1 MARFRVVLRSTET
14 KPSQS
19 TQESVLP
26 AMSQKFGRDVS
37 IQPAELGPDDEDKAT
52 TIGRVDTTDGSVL
65 AGVYDYVKP
74 HKLVKVG
81 AIETSDSGTILRRKA
96 HSVDEAE
103 LASRDGVV
111 VLNEVRGDLLI
122 RVVGDED
129 EADQQSSLHGGTP
142 TGGAAA
148 TGDGPGRGYWK
159 TEEDDESGDE
169 ADEDQWV

>member
-26 AMSQKFGRDVS
+26 AMSQKFGRDVA
-37 IQPAELGPDDEDKAT
+37 IQPAELGPDDQHGVA
-52 TIGRVDTTDGSVL
+52 TIGHVDTTDLSVL
-65 AGVYDYVKP
+65 AAVYDYVKP

-81 AIETSDSGTILRRKA
+81 TIEASDSGTIRRRKA
-96 HSVDEAE
+96 HKADREA
-103 LASRDGVV
+103 LADRDDMVV
-111 VLNEVRGDLLI
+111 AEEVRGDLLV
-122 RVVGDED
+122 RVLGDED
-129 EADQQSSLHGGTP
+129 EADEETSLHGGAS

-159 TEEDDESGDE
+159 SDDEDGDRD
-169 ADEDQWV
+169 DEDQWV

>member
-26 AMSQKFGRDVS
+26 AMSQKFGRDVA
-37 IQPAELGPDDEDKAT
+37 IQPAELGPDDEHEIA
-52 TIGRVDTTDGSVL
+52 TIGHVDTTDLSVL
-65 AGVYDYVKP
+65 VYVYDYVKP

-81 AIETSDSGTILRRKA
+81 GIDASDSGTIRRRKA
-96 HSVDEAE
+96 HQVD
-103 LASRDGVV
+103 RDALGDRDDLVV
-111 VLNEVRGDLLI
+111 VDEVRGDLLV
-122 RVVGDED
+122 RVLGDED
-129 EADQQSSLHGGTP
+129 EADEEPSLHGGAS

-159 TEEDDESGDE
+159 SDVDDEAE

>member
-37 IQPAELGPDDEDKAT
+37 IRPADLGPDDEHGET
-52 TIGRVDTTDGSVL
+52 TIGHVDTTDLSVL
-65 AGVYDYVKP
+65 ADVYDYVKP

-81 AIETSDSGTILRRKA
+81 AMKTSDSGTIRRRKA
-96 HSVDEAE
+96 HQVD
-103 LASRDGVV
+103 RDALGERDDIVV
-111 VLNEVRGDLLI
+111 VGEVRGDLLV
-122 RVVGDED
+122 RVLGDED
-129 EADQQSSLHGGTP
+129 EADEETSLHGGTS

-159 TEEDDESGDE
+159 SDDDAD